1 MKEMREIVAA
11 FERMQAGGES
21 GVLASVVR
29 VSGSTYRRVGARL
42 LILPDDS
49 MIGLISGG
57 CLEGDLLEHARSVQG
72 DGRARL
78 LHYDAGDGDDL
89 VWGLGL
95 GCAGRVEVLMERV
108 GPEAPGPLP
117 ELRRRL
123 ESCTPGALA
132 TLLSGPRPGV
142 RAALDEAD
150 AEPRGGFA
158 AGPSVASALRETL
171 QDGRVRYTREAGEQW
186 LVEQIPAPLHLM
198 LFGAGADAVPLA
210 QLAYELGWRVT
221 VHDDRPAFADK
232 RRFPRAEVHC
242 CPADEAVARLRPG
255 PESHCVLMTHRYLQD
270 LALLQG
276 LLKSPAPYLALLG
289 PKQRSRMLLE
299 ELARRGIAT
308 GEAAGEARLFAPAG
322 LDIGADAPE
331 QIALAILAEIQAFST
346 GRSGGRLRER
356 KGPIHDPPAA

>member
-1 MKEMREIVAA
+1 MKEVREIVAG
-11 FERMQAGGES
+11 FERMLDAGES

-57 CLEGDLLEHARSVQG
+57 CLEGDLLEHARGVLG
-72 DGRARL
+72 DGRAKL
-78 LHYDAGDGDDL
+78 VQYDAGDEDDL

-95 GCAGRVEVLMERV
+95 GCAGRVEVLLERV

-123 ESCTPGALA
+123 ESHTRGALA
-132 TLLSGPRPGV
+132 TRLSGPAPGA

-150 AEPRGGFA
+150 AEPRGA
-158 AGPSVASALRETL
+158 EAGPLVASALRDTL
-171 QDGRVRYTREAGEQW
+171 QDGRVRYVHDAGEAW

-210 QLAYELGWRVT
+210 QLADALGWRVA

-242 CPADEAVARLRPG
+242 CPADEAVARLQPG

-289 PKQRSRMLLE
+289 PKQRSRMLLA
-299 ELARRGIAT
+299 ELARRGVAT
-308 GEAAGEARLFAPAG
+308 EDDAVRARLFAPAG

-331 QIALAILAEIQAFST
+331 QIALAIAAEIQAFHA

-356 KGPIHDPPAA
+356 KGPIHDPPAV

>member
-1 MKEMREIVAA
+1 MKEMREIVAG
-11 FERMQAGGES
+11 FERLQAAGES

-57 CLEGDLLEHARSVQG
+57 CLEGDLLEHARSVRI

-78 LHYDAGDGDDL
+78 VQYDAGDGDDL

-95 GCAGRVEVLMERV
+95 GCAGRVEVLLERV
-108 GPEAPGPLP
+108 GPGAPGPLP

-123 ESCTPGALA
+123 ESHARGALA
-132 TLLSGPRPGV
+132 TRLSGREPGV
-142 RAALDEAD
+142 RAALDPAD
-150 AEPRGGFA
+150 AEPRGA
-158 AGPSVASALRETL
+158 AAPFVAKALRETL
-171 QDGRVRYTREAGEQW
+171 QDGIVRYAREAGEEW
-186 LVEQIPAPLHLM
+186 LVEHIPAPLHVM

-210 QLAYELGWRVT
+210 ELADELGWRVT

-242 CPADEAVARLRPG
+242 CPAEEAVARLQPG

-270 LALLQG
+270 LALLRG
-276 LLKSPAPYLALLG
+276 LLQSPAPYLALLG
-289 PKQRSRMLLE
+289 PKQRSRMLLS
-299 ELARRGIAT
+299 ELARQGVAT
-308 GEAAGEARLFAPAG
+308 ESDAVRARLFAPAG

-331 QIALAILAEIQAFST
+331 QIALAIAAEIQAFSA
-346 GRSGGRLRER
+346 GRGGGRLCER
-356 KGPIHDPPAA
+356 QGPIHDPPAV